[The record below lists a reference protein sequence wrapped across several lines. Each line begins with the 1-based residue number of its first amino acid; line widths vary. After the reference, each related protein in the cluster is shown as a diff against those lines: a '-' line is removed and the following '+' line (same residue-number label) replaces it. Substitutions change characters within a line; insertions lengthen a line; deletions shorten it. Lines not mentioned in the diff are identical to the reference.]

1 MCHDQDDNRGPA
13 LHKSGNSV
21 LGRCH
26 SWWRHAGRS
35 DFGRGCEKEAGGSR
49 GSLGKRR
56 GKEDSG
62 AWKKKI
68 VICFSLTTLSPNS
81 APLTTNPYYPMVYVD
96 LNLDTASLA
105 ACTWGSMRPRLCTQL
120 KLGCGRIDFQAHS
133 CGYWL
138 DSV

>member
-1 MCHDQDDNRGPA
+1 M
-13 LHKSGNSV
+13 
-21 LGRCH
+21 GRCH

-35 DFGRGCEKEAGGSR
+35 DFGRGREKETGGSR

-81 APLTTNPYYPMVYVD
+81 APLTTNPYHPMVYVD

-105 ACTWGSMRPRLCTQL
+105 ACTWGSMRLRLFSAEAGLWEDWLPST
-120 KLGCGRIDFQAHS
+120 IMW
-133 CGYWL
+133 YWP
-138 DSV
+138 DSVQMRA